1 MVAVMMALLPARPW
15 ERQGEV
21 GRGEG
26 KGERRGEGEGGE
38 GRGEG
43 GRERWEGAIKGER
56 GGSEKG
62 EGMELREVC
71 M

>member
-26 KGERRGEGEGGE
+26 KGEREGGKD
-38 GRGEG
+38 
-43 GRERWEGAIKGER
+43 GRER
-56 GGSEKG
+56 
-62 EGMELREVC
+62 
-71 M
+71 